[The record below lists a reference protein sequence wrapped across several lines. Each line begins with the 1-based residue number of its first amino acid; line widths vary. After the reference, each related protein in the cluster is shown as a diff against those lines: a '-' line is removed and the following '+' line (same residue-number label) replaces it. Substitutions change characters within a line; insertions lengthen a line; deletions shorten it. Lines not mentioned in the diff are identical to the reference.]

1 MATTIAIE
9 AIQPPLAADDQGVIR
24 VGSTRV
30 TLDTLLHAFKSG
42 ATAEEIVQR
51 YPTLALDD
59 VYVTIGFYLRNADAV
74 DEYLRQRAEFRDRV
88 RQENEARFDPNG
100 VRDRLMAR
108 RSAKT

>member
-1 MATTIAIE
+1 MAIAIE
-9 AIQPPLAADDQGVIR
+9 AIHPPLAPDERGVIY
-24 VGSTRV
+24 VSGTRV

-74 DEYLRQRAEFRDRV
+74 DEYLRQRAEFRESV
-88 RQENEARFDPNG
+88 RRENEARFDPNG

-108 RSAKT
+108 RSTGT